1 MRCCSLWYDA
11 VVAFAEC
18 LHTGRGPI
26 QLIQCPIDSQIIARA
41 LAGDSR
47 VTRFKPYPQAD
58 MAVLFTA
65 LAKNRGLAE
74 LYFQSNFISNENW
87 SILCESLTAH
97 PSLTGMDLR
106 STSPSPLLDEQK
118 APLTR
123 GVVAEMMK
131 ENTVLHTIHL
141 YANERDNQIYAE
153 SILPHLESNL
163 YRPRVYAI
171 KRADIALRRPL
182 LGRAL
187 QTESVRNKSNLLW
200 MFLSANPDVVVSF
213 S

>member
-1 MRCCSLWYDA
+1 
-11 VVAFAEC
+11 
-18 LHTGRGPI
+18 
-26 QLIQCPIDSQIIARA
+26 
-41 LAGDSR
+41 
-47 VTRFKPYPQAD
+47 